1 MKNQNLKKYFEIL
14 IADVVQ
20 AKSRAYAGAAVASM
34 YAALIYA
41 LTAIEAQ
48 APGSSIQNWG
58 DAVWYSIVTLAT
70 VGYGDKFPVTFWG
83 KIIGSF
89 FVVSSLFLLT
99 TIISHFS
106 NVIRDFREK
115 TKMGV
120 QGTDFQNHIIIHG
133 WDSFAYSITKILL
146 DTRKVAV
153 VVHNKED
160 MDSIYDFPPFNDKS
174 KFFAFYSS
182 NDDPEIIYES
192 TNMEHAQIVYIN
204 SKTDTEKLIA
214 TLNFKSVSDKRRGTI
229 ATHDLSR
236 YKEQFIVTLDDSK
249 FRSTFETAGVKYV
262 ISKESIASMLI
273 ASYIFEPQV
282 ADFSL
287 DIMAGTDSNDTEDFD
302 IQQFKVTKGNPM
314 IGKQFSAL
322 PEYFKANGVERCMA
336 MGISKRRNG
345 VYEITKLP
353 PEGTLIDE
361 DDYLILL
368 LNHDASTR
376 LESKNMFNVQ
386 QGV

>member
-1 MKNQNLKKYFEIL
+1 MNQKFKKYYGL
-14 IADVVQ
+14 LVADLVK
-20 AKSRAYAGAAVASM
+20 AKSRVYIGAAIAAG
-34 YAALIYA
+34 YALLIYV
-41 LTAIEAQ
+41 LTAIESQ

-70 VGYGDKFPVTFWG
+70 VGYGDKFPITFWG

-89 FVVSSLFLLT
+89 FVISSLFLLT

-133 WDSFAYSITKILL
+133 WDSFAYSISKILL

-182 NDDPEIIYES
+182 NDDPEVIYES
-192 TNMEHAQIVYIN
+192 TNMDHAQIVYIN

-214 TLNFKSVSDKRRGTI
+214 TLNFKSVSDKRKGVVTGAR
-229 ATHDLSR
+229 DLAQ

-287 DIMAGTDSNDTEDFD
+287 DIMAGTDSDDTEDFD
-302 IQQFKVTKGNPM
+302 IQQFKVVKGNPM
-314 IGKQFSAL
+314 LGKPFSAL
-322 PEYFKANGVERCMA
+322 PDYFSSNGVERCMA
-336 MGISKRRNG
+336 MGISKWKNG
-345 VYEITKLP
+345 AYEITKLP
-353 PEGTLIDE
+353 PAGTVIDE
-361 DDYLILL
+361 GDYLILL
-368 LNHDASTR
+368 LNHDASTK
-376 LESKNMFNVQ
+376 LESRFGVQ